1 MNTIDVDVKTH
12 YLPDQ
17 SIPENKQF
25 VYAYTITITNT
36 GDEEAQLISR
46 HWIISDANN
55 KVQEVQGMGVVGE
68 QPTLAPNESYTYTSG
83 VVMETPSG
91 IMGGSYTMQRPSGEK
106 FLAEI
111 PQFAL
116 VQPHAVH

>member
-1 MNTIDVDVKTH
+1 MNSIDVDVKTQ

-17 SIPENKQF
+17 SVPGAKQF
-25 VYAYTITITNT
+25 VYAYTITITNN
-36 GDEEAQLISR
+36 GDETAQLISR

-55 KVQEVQGMGVVGE
+55 KTQEVQGIGVVGE
-68 QPTLAPNESYTYTSG
+68 QPTLAPGESYTYTSG
-83 VVMETPSG
+83 AVMETNSG
-91 IMGGSYTMQRPSGEK
+91 IMGGSYTMQLTSGEK
-106 FLAEI
+106 FVADI

>member
-17 SIPENKQF
+17 SDPENKQF

-36 GDEEAQLISR
+36 GDEKAQLISR

-68 QPTLAPNESYTYTSG
+68 QPMLAPNESYTYTSG